1 MLATVRVDA
10 KGGALLLS
18 QVLHSTNPRQ
28 FIGQIHEKSIIS
40 SFRFIFFRNRPYF
53 FVENFAA
60 SHAENKQLQRSQE
73 YLVNIQKNLQDTVDS
88 IISENLL
95 LANQLTKHPEA
106 FYNPESSTFFQ
117 QVQTQL
123 PVVSIT
129 LIRDAT
135 VFFCGAHWK

>member
-1 MLATVRVDA
+1 MKKALFQVFALFFFAT
-10 KGGALLLS
+10 GL
-18 QVLHSTNPRQ
+18 
-28 FIGQIHEKSIIS
+28 I
-40 SFRFIFFRNRPYF
+40 F

-135 VFFCGAHWK
+135 VFFCGAH